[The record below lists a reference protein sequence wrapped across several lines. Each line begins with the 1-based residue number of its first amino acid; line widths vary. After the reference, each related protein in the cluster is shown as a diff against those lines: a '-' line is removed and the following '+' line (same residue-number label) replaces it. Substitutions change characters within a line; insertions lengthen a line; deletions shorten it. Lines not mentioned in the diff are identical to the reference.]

1 MTASRQTDPGSVRPH
16 VPEAVLF
23 ASEQHVD
30 RAEMEIATYLRQG
43 IEWPEDG
50 EGGGDPTID

>member
-1 MTASRQTDPGSVRPH
+1 M
-16 VPEAVLF
+16 PEAVLF
-23 ASEQHVD
+23 ASEQHAD